1 MRCLESKINP
11 AMADSKTTDKEQ
23 EPEQQPGQ
31 TLTLHGYSDKELWFA
46 QAQDNTWSLP
56 MFVEWKHDK
65 EHDKHYALVTPAV
78 TLYVNQGLAMQ
89 ALLQFHDVM
98 GEKSKWLIPR
108 NICEAV
114 LHKAPG
120 ITPTFYYKWPDDTCP
135 PLPPAW
141 NEMKCRGWK
150 YPELKDEDK
159 VIKAQPFI
167 KHVANKASVPV
178 PLVNIVFKAICS
190 EAPAWMLENKQP
202 LELGFCQLVAMPF
215 RVNWK
220 EIVAFKCKSWK
231 LRKLFSETKVDADLH
246 AKLADLKMPSVM
258 CSPQNIGLSRGKLE
272 HTLEVIPTKKFQE
285 AVDKS
290 ETQRMSCGWNA
301 YVAHYEE
308 SVEKYY
314 HLMVRALGNFIKKAA
329 VPFARVHGSS
339 VSGVVRFLPVGGKQ
353 ALVHGVAVKDIPR
366 HIIPPDSN
374 FSVMAEEQT
383 SDPCL
388 VPRPAPEVL
397 RLPCVPSPD
406 QDVRQRLI
414 GPAVVEQGH
423 PGTNGLPVLDA
434 DQGKAAG

>member
-11 AMADSKTTDKEQ
+11 AMADSKTTDEQ
-23 EPEQQPGQ
+23 VK
-31 TLTLHGYSDKELWFA
+31 TLTLHGYGDRELFYA
-46 QAQDNTWSLP
+46 LAADSSWSLP

-65 EHDKHYALVTPAV
+65 DHGKHYALVTPAV
-78 TLYVNQGLAMQ
+78 TLYVNQGLSMQ
-89 ALLQFHDVM
+89 ALFQFHDIM
-98 GEKSKWLIPR
+98 GEKNRWLIPR
-108 NICEAV
+108 NICEAI

-120 ITPTFYYKWPDDTCP
+120 ITPTHYYLWPDDTCP
-135 PLPPAW
+135 PLPPGW

-159 VIKAQPFI
+159 ITKAQPFL
-167 KHVANKASVPV
+167 KHVATKASIPHS
-178 PLVNIVFKAICS
+178 LVNIVFKAICQ
-190 EAPAWMLENKQP
+190 EAPQWMLDNKQP

-215 RVNWK
+215 RANWK

-231 LRKLFSETKVDADLH
+231 LRKLFSENKVDADLH
-246 AKLADLKMPSVM
+246 AKLAELKMPSVM

-290 ETQRMSCGWNA
+290 ESQRMSCGWNA

-314 HLMVRALGNFIKKAA
+314 HLMVRALGNYIKKAA

-339 VSGVVRFLPVGGKQ
+339 VSGVVRFLPVGAKE
-353 ALVHGVAVKDIPR
+353 ALIHGVAVRDIPR

-374 FSVMAEEQT
+374 FSVLEEEQR
-383 SDPCL
+383 DPTL
-388 VPRPAPEVL
+388 VQIQAPEVL
-397 RLPCVPSPD
+397 CLPGVPQVS
-406 QDVRQRLI
+406 QDMRQRLI
-414 GPAVVEQGH
+414 GPAVVEQGQV
-423 PGTNGLPVLDA
+423 GTDGLPVLDA

>member
-1 MRCLESKINP
+1 
-11 AMADSKTTDKEQ
+11 MAASNNTDSDQ
-23 EPEQQPGQ
+23 AQAR
-31 TLTLHGYSDKELWFA
+31 TLTLHGYGDKELFFA
-46 QAQDNTWSLP
+46 LAQDSSWSLP

-65 EHDKHYALVTPAV
+65 EHDRHYALVTPAV
-78 TLYVNQGLAMQ
+78 TLYVNQGLVMQ
-89 ALLQFHDVM
+89 ALLQVHDVA
-98 GEKSKWLIPR
+98 GEKNRWIIPR

-120 ITPTFYYKWPDDTCP
+120 INPTYYYKWPDDTQP
-135 PLPPAW
+135 PLPSGW
-141 NEMKCRGWK
+141 SESKGRGWK
-150 YPELKDEDK
+150 YPDLKDPDQ
-159 VIKAQPFI
+159 VLNGQPFL
-167 KHVANKASVPV
+167 KHVANKSGLPSSVV
-178 PLVNIVFKAICS
+178 SIVFKAICQ

-202 LELGFCQLVAMPF
+202 LELGFCQLVALPF

-231 LRKLFSETKVDADLH
+231 LRKLFSETRIDSELH
-246 AKLADLKMPSVM
+246 AKLAELKMPSVM

-290 ETQRMSCGWNA
+290 ESQRMSCGWNA

-314 HLMVRALGNFIKKAA
+314 HLMVRALGYFIKKAA

-339 VSGVVRFLPVGGKQ
+339 VSGVVRFLPAGSSKQ
-353 ALVHGVAVKDIPR
+353 VLVHGVRVCEIPV
-366 HIIPPDSN
+366 HLISPDSN
-374 FSVMAEEQT
+374 FSVMAESQT
-383 SDPCL
+383 SDTRL
-388 VPRPAPEVL
+388 VPRQAKEVL
-397 RLPCVPSPD
+397 LLPDLPQAS

-423 PGTNGLPVLDA
+423 PGTNGLPMLPPA
-434 DQGKAAG
+434 PTEASG